1 MRSIFVSSRQTETA
15 QHVHLCVTLVQI
27 WLWNVA
33 SLTPTAGMNVR
44 NVAYFKNQMLFSLLA
59 WHTVTVRPL
68 HLLIIIVFVGPVLTS
83 DSFNVQ
89 VYSRKS
95 FIMEVRELDSSK
107 QLCALKTVRSDVWD
121 LHLGEFLLSPR
132 LFLQLHWRFSS
143 PGLLWSPSTRQ
154 VKAVPGAAEWKWLF
168 KGERHELS

>member
-89 VYSRKS
+89 VYSHKS

-107 QLCALKTVRSDVWD
+107 QLCALKTRALWCLRLALRWISSVPASFSANT
-121 LHLGEFLLSPR
+121 LTLFFPR
-132 LFLQLHWRFSS
+132 PPLISVD
-143 PGLLWSPSTRQ
+143 SPSESRSGSGRMK
-154 VKAVPGAAEWKWLF
+154 VAI
-168 KGERHELS
+168 